1 MGPQIASLQYIPR
14 QPASMAQWCN
24 GETHALIRKQ
34 MRGPMRKLL
43 LFMTAVFSPMLNA
56 DLLDEVTSLVEW
68 PVVLVASF
76 ENEFLQ
82 ERELTIKHILDFLGV
97 DSSIILDTDIRS
109 NPSSKAKSKNL
120 KKLIKRGGWW
130 RVLLKK
136 MIPSLKIRQ
145 IIKNR
150 VQRLNISVFSP
161 PQLSHLDR
169 KKIYNLY
176 FRHDIRNLEGIL
188 NRDMS
193 HWNPDN

>member
-1 MGPQIASLQYIPR
+1 MLERYLRYFSLD
-14 QPASMAQWCN
+14 N
-24 GETHALIRKQ
+24 
-34 MRGPMRKLL
+34 
-43 LFMTAVFSPMLNA
+43 FMFI
-56 DLLDEVTSLVEW
+56 
-68 PVVLVASF
+68 SF
-76 ENEFLQ
+76 ENEFLK

-97 DSSIILDTDIRS
+97 DNSIILDTNIRS

-161 PQLSHLDR
+161 PKLSHLDR